1 MPDFVHLHTHSDFS
15 LLDGAVSIKSLV
27 EKTKNLGMKHLA
39 LTDHGNMF
47 GAIQFYKACKGNNI
61 NPIIGSE
68 FYVSPDSRFKKTSSE
83 GKTKFYHLVLLAADE
98 TGYRNLLKLSSY
110 GYTEGFYYKP
120 RIDEELLTKYCKGLI
135 ASTACVAGEIPSLI
149 LGYRE
154 EEAKEKACYYNE
166 LFGKGRFYLEL
177 QDHGIPEQKTVNTS
191 LVRISRDT
199 GIPLI
204 ATNDIHYLNR
214 DDAKAQDVLIC
225 IGTNKKFTDS
235 DRLRFD
241 NPEFYYK
248 TPEEMAKVFHECPK
262 ALANTMKIA
271 EMCNLSISLPGPT
284 LPQYQIP
291 EGYTLKSYFYEI
303 AYKGLEQRYP
313 EITGEIKERFDYE
326 VAIIDSMNYIGY
338 FLIVWDFIKY
348 AKEHNIPVG
357 PGRGSGAGSIVA
369 YSLRITDID
378 PLQYKLLFERFL
390 NPDRVSMP
398 DFDIDFCFERRSD
411 VIDYVTNK
419 YGKEKVGQIIT
430 FGSLKPKA
438 VIRDVARVLDIN
450 YDEADKIAKMV
461 PWGPKI
467 TLDKALSMEPKLA
480 EIANSG
486 EKYQELLE
494 ISKKLEGLRRHA
506 STHAAGI
513 VIGKTEL
520 TNYIPLYRES
530 KTGSISTQYTM
541 EYLEECGLVKVDFL
555 GLKTLTVI
563 ENTFKLLKHRGINL
577 DRSLIPDNDKNTFK
591 LLGQGKS
598 ACIFQFES
606 SGMQSILKKARPEKI
621 EDLIALNALY
631 RPGPMEHIDQFIE
644 SKHNPGLITY
654 PLPELK
660 PILRETYGVIVYQEQ
675 VMEIARK
682 VAGFSL
688 GQADILRRAM
698 GKKKIKVMDQ
708 MWEKFLSGALKKGY
722 SKEEA
727 DRIFKLLIPFAGYGF
742 NKSHAAAY
750 SILAYQTAYLKANFP
765 AEFMA
770 ANLTNEITNPDKLA
784 EYIHEVRDMGID
796 IQPPDIN
803 LSEKYFTV
811 VDNKIVYGLMGVRNV
826 GWAAVDVILACR
838 EENGVFRDF
847 IDFLERVDLKTINRK
862 VIETLIR
869 SGLFD
874 RTGENRATLFAN
886 LDRFLDHA
894 HHKKE
899 MKMYGQ
905 ASLFDGLSDEGLFEI
920 EFERIPEYPKKQLLD
935 WEKEYLGFFFSGHPL
950 DKYRQVIK
958 IQTNLDLSQIEEA
971 IPNQIYTIVGILKN
985 IKEIITK
992 TGKKMAFGLIEDFKG
1007 SIELV
1012 VFSKTFDKYRE
1023 ILENDMVIAVTGRID
1038 LKRGEP
1044 KFIVNDFLEI
1054 KDNLLEEGT
1063 VTKSPKSIHILL
1075 SGNVYH
1081 KEYLHKLKEFCLE
1094 KKGSCIL
1101 YLHTDGGGN
1110 GKHEYVKAGSEIR
1123 VSADKE
1129 FMDKLLEFPHVAKV
1143 WIE

>member
-1 MPDFVHLHTHSDFS
+1 
-15 LLDGAVSIKSLV
+15 
-27 EKTKNLGMKHLA
+27 MKHLA

-47 GAIQFYKACKGNNI
+47 GAIQFYKECKNNDI

-68 FYVSPDSRFKKTSSE
+68 FYISPDSRLKKTSGE
-83 GKTKFYHLVLLAADE
+83 GKTKFHHLVLLATDE

-120 RIDEELLTKYCKGLI
+120 RIDEELLAKHSKGLI
-135 ASTACVAGEIPSLI
+135 ASTACIAGEIPSLI

-154 EEAKEKACYYNE
+154 EEAKEKAHYYNE
-166 LFGKGRFYLEL
+166 LFGRGRFYLEL
-177 QDHGIPEQKTVNTS
+177 QDHGIPEQKKVNTALIRLS
-191 LVRISRDT
+191 KST
-199 GIPLI
+199 GIPLV

-214 DDAKAQDVLIC
+214 EDAKAQDVLIC
-225 IGTNKKFTDS
+225 IGTNKKLSDS
-235 DRLRFD
+235 DRLKFD
-241 NPEFYYK
+241 NPEFYFK
-248 TPEEMAKVFHECPK
+248 TAEEMEKIFYECPE
-262 ALANTMKIA
+262 ALANTVAIA
-271 EMCNLSISLPGPT
+271 KMCNLSISLPGPT

-303 AYKGLEQRYP
+303 AFKGLKERYL
-313 EITGEIKERFDYE
+313 EITNEIKERFDYE
-326 VAIIDSMNYIGY
+326 ISVIDSMNYIGY
-338 FLIVWDFIKY
+338 FLIVWDFIRF
-348 AKEHNIPVG
+348 AKEHAIPVG

-369 YSLRITDID
+369 YSLKITDID
-378 PLQYKLLFERFL
+378 PLMYNLLFERFL

-398 DFDIDFCFERRSD
+398 DFDIDFCFEKRGD
-411 VIDYVTNK
+411 VIDYVTKK
-419 YGKEKVGQIIT
+419 YGKDKVGQIIT

-450 YDEADKIAKMV
+450 YDEADRIAKLV
-461 PWGPKI
+461 PMGPKI

-486 EKYQELLE
+486 EKYKELLE

-520 TNYIPLYRES
+520 TNYIPLYREP

-541 EYLEECGLVKVDFL
+541 EYLEECGLVKMDFL

-563 ENTFKLLKHRGINL
+563 ENTFKLLKCKGIDL
-577 DRSLIPDNDKNTFK
+577 ERSSIPNDDKNTFR

-606 SGMQSILKKARPEKI
+606 SGMQNILKKAKPEKI

-644 SKHNPGLITY
+644 SKLNPGRITY

-660 PILRETYGVIVYQEQ
+660 TVLKETYGVIVYQEQ
-675 VMEIARK
+675 VMEIARI

-698 GKKKIKVMDQ
+698 GKKKAKVMDQ
-708 MWEKFLSGALKKGY
+708 MWEKFLAGAIKKGY
-722 SKEEA
+722 SKEVA

-770 ANLTNEITNPDKLA
+770 ANLTNEITNPEKLA
-784 EYIHEVRDMGID
+784 EYIHEVREMGID
-796 IQPPDIN
+796 IQPPAIN

-811 VDNKIVYGLMGVRNV
+811 VDDKIVYGLVGVRNV
-826 GWAAVDVILACR
+826 GGAAVDAILACR
-838 EENGVFRDF
+838 KEEGAFRDF
-847 IDFLERVDLKTINRK
+847 IDFLERVDSKTVNRK
-862 VIETLIR
+862 VLETLIR

-874 RTGENRATLFAN
+874 HTGENRATLFAN

-899 MKMYGQ
+899 MKLYGQ
-905 ASLFDGLSDEGLFEI
+905 ASLFDGVTDEGLFEI
-920 EFERIPEYPKKQLLD
+920 EFDRIPEYPQKQLLD

-950 DKYRQVIK
+950 DKYRKVIR
-958 IQTNLDLSQIEEA
+958 IQTNLDLSRAGEA
-971 IPNQIYTIVGILKN
+971 IPDRTYTIVGILKN

-992 TGKKMAFGLIEDFKG
+992 NGKKMAFGLIEDFKG
-1007 SIELV
+1007 TIELV
-1012 VFSKTFDKYRE
+1012 VFNKTFEKYRD
-1023 ILENDMVIAVTGRID
+1023 ILQNDMVIAVTGRID

-1054 KDNLLEEGT
+1054 KDDFLEECMSKAPT
-1063 VTKSPKSIHILL
+1063 NAIHILL
-1075 SGNVYH
+1075 SGNVYQ
-1081 KEYLHKLKEFCLE
+1081 KEYLYKLKEFCLK
-1094 KKGSCIL
+1094 KKGSCTL
-1101 YLHTDGGGN
+1101 YLHPDSGN
-1110 GKHEYVKAGSEIR
+1110 GKNEYIKAGSDIR
-1123 VSADKE
+1123 VCADKE
-1129 FMDKLLEFPHVAKV
+1129 FIDKLLEFPHVAQV
-1143 WIE
+1143 WEE